1 MPLPPSHH
9 PHSLP
14 VPLLCTLLL
23 LAASALAA
31 DPVFEGTVSAS
42 ELDPQAAPGNASTP
56 TASGGT
62 LPDIPVIVCTVEGN
76 RTHFTPGQ
84 YEALQILTLTGA
96 SLSALGSLFIFI
108 SYFLVKELQMQSF
121 RLIAILSFA
130 DFFGSLS
137 YIIGSQNSH
146 DACVAEEMW
155 CTLSGGMTQFFDM
168 ATFCWTATI
177 ATNMFVIL
185 SRRVTASQLKYRS
198 YEPLYHLIGWGIPL
212 VTLLVASFSG
222 AIGDAG
228 TWCWITK
235 DRELE
240 RMLLYYVPLLCIML
254 YNTAM
259 CVCRRWGGVGALGR
273 WGGGAVGG
281 SCCNCGVCF
290 LTHERARLSF
300 EMLQLWQPT
309 MSMKLTVCVRLSV
322 VLSPPPLP

>member
-1 MPLPPSHH
+1 MSRSPSRH
-9 PHSLP
+9 PHPLP

-31 DPVFEGTVSAS
+31 DPVIEGNTASASAS
-42 ELDPQAAPGNASTP
+42 ELDPQSAPGNASTP

-62 LPDIPVIVCTVEGN
+62 LPDIPVIVCTIEAN

-96 SLSALGSLFIFI
+96 SLSALGSLFIFV

-198 YEPLYHLIGWGIPL
+198 YEPLYHLVGWGIPL

-240 RMLLYYVPLLCIML
+240 RMLLYYVPLLCIMV
-254 YNTAM
+254 YNTVM
-259 CVCRRWGGVGALGR
+259 CVCRRRG
-273 WGGGAVGG
+273 GGGAVAVGG
-281 SCCNCGVCF
+281 SGWQWVAVGGSGCNCGVCWEDVF
-290 LTHERARLSF
+290 ECSERALLSF
-300 EMLQLWQPT
+300 KMFQLW
-309 MSMKLTVCVRLSV
+309 
-322 VLSPPPLP
+322 